1 MGAIFQK
8 LECATFQSLSFVSMN
23 KLGIPALILSLIL
36 CFVHKIG
43 PALMIVQGK
52 EPVMPLLERV
62 LVTLDL
68 LGLIVLVRKILRT
81 FKGVYCQDVHV

>member
-1 MGAIFQK
+1 MGAFFQK
-8 LECATFQSLSFVSMN
+8 LECATFPSLSFVSMN
-23 KLGIPALILSLIL
+23 ELGIPALILSLTF

-62 LVTLDL
+62 LVILDL
-68 LGLIVLVRKILRT
+68 LGLIVLVRK
-81 FKGVYCQDVHV
+81 